1 MPDASSLFS
10 SHNPSWHPCRL
21 SLLPSLLVLGQLS
34 PLPLQGPQA
43 ELLQALQEVL
53 QEVLQAEALQVA
65 VRAVEQVEEVEEVAP
80 SSQWL
85 IRCRS

>member
-10 SHNPSWHPCRL
+10 SPDLSWHPCRL

-34 PLPLQGPQA
+34 PQPLLVPQA
-43 ELLQALQEVL
+43 ELLQVL
-53 QEVLQAEALQVA
+53 QEARQEARQEEALQVA
-65 VRAVEQVEEVEEVAP
+65 VRAVEQVVEVEEVAP

-85 IRCRS
+85 IRCR